1 MPSFG
6 YEKVQKKLYDPGL
19 RRHVD
24 EVLPYR
30 VVRGAWKGTLDEDNK
45 VVGGGLVEEGK
56 QLKILFLRVWSEYAG
71 TTVFKFVQLTSPDF
85 PGAAPEGV
93 FDYPMLEAA
102 GAEVIGPVPLNSPI
116 HVVEGSWQIRID
128 EPTSAE
134 AGASKFGVAWWGVE
148 DTGEPEA

>member
-85 PGAAPEGV
+85 PGAAPEGD

-102 GAEVIGPVPLNSPI
+102 GAEVVGPVPLNSPI
-116 HVVEGSWQIRID
+116 HVVEGSWQIIIQD
-128 EPTSAE
+128 PTSAE
-134 AGASKFGVAWWGVE
+134 AGASKFGVVWWGVE

>member
-56 QLKILFLRVWSEYAG
+56 QLKILFLRVWSEYTG

-102 GAEVIGPVPLNSPI
+102 GAEVVGPVPLNSPI
-116 HVVEGSWQIRID
+116 HVVEGSWQIIIQD
-128 EPTSAE
+128 PTSAE
-134 AGASKFGVAWWGVE
+134 AGASKFGVVWWGVE

>member
-1 MPSFG
+1 MPPFG
-6 YEKVQKKLYDPGL
+6 YEKVQKKLFDLGL

-24 EVLPYR
+24 ELLPYK
-30 VVRGAWKGTLDEDNK
+30 VVRGTWKGTLDEDNK
-45 VVGGGLVEEGK
+45 VVGGGLVPDGK
-56 QLKILFLRVWSEYAG
+56 QLKILFLRVWSEYTG

-116 HVVEGSWQIRID
+116 HVVEGSWQIIIQD
-128 EPTSAE
+128 PTSAE
-134 AGASKFGVAWWGVE
+134 AGASKFGVAWWGVI